1 MDPIVVR
8 DWFHQLPSPRNKIS
22 NKRNEFVW
30 LQNQISKHHKNHV
43 IERRCVLIWIYLMHI
58 SGSLIAFIQKWTPLI
73 RNFDQLTNFWFNSW
87 WKVRGRYFFPEIF
100 IMNLAILLPLEVGW
114 KIHDIYMVVIT
125 NRVDHSRGN
134 NFIDNFWESVGI
146 LDRNS
151 IKWKMRWEK
160 SFFCYSTTKS

>member
-43 IERRCVLIWIYLMHI
+43 IEKRCVLIWIYLMHI

-87 WKVRGRYFFPEIF
+87 WKVRGRYFFPGNFHHESRNIVTVRSW
-100 IMNLAILLPLEVGW
+100 LENSRYLYGC
-114 KIHDIYMVVIT
+114 
-125 NRVDHSRGN
+125 DHQSCWPFPRKQ
-134 NFIDNFWESVGI
+134 FY
-146 LDRNS
+146 R
-151 IKWKMRWEK
+151 
-160 SFFCYSTTKS
+160 